1 MIYSGARDVIGQFVA
16 DDIER
21 RPHGQC
27 RSVPKINAEIFELC
41 AQGLV
46 ERPADAGESMHG
58 LISLTRYVIEYAQ
71 AVAHDNYAEI
81 ISTVS
86 RVEF

>member
-1 MIYSGARDVIGQFVA
+1 
-16 DDIER
+16 
-21 RPHGQC
+21 
-27 RSVPKINAEIFELC
+27 
-41 AQGLV
+41 
-46 ERPADAGESMHG
+46 MHG

-71 AVAHDNYAEI
+71 PVAHDNYAEI